1 MCRRSPAAL
10 AWPLGLALAVA
21 LIFSGAPAQAQ
32 RAPPCTIVFGH
43 ARNVPTGEPSSGMP
57 WDGVNR
63 AMAWQVAD
71 VLEAHGIRS
80 VRMLLP
86 GSVSDVPAI
95 IAALLERAAVEG
107 CARIVETTLF
117 ASDDG
122 LVVARLRAYPV
133 LREGTVS
140 SIGEPL
146 HTEQQEVANTQ
157 HNRDRLVPAALGK
170 AFAEEYLRR
179 AGESTAAAQS
189 AAPQSAA
196 KQ

>member
-1 MCRRSPAAL
+1 MCPPL
-10 AWPLGLALAVA
+10 AVVLAVA
-21 LIFSGAPAQAQ
+21 SGLAGTAAWAQ

-43 ARNVPTGEPSSGMP
+43 ARNAPAGDSPIGAS

-63 AMAWQVAD
+63 AMAWQAAE
-71 VLEAHGIRS
+71 VLQAHGIRS

-95 IAALLERAAVEG
+95 IAALLDRAAAES

-140 SIGEPL
+140 RIGEPL
-146 HTEQQEVANTQ
+146 YTEQQEVSNTQ

-179 AGESTAAAQS
+179 TGESTAAAAS
-189 AAPQSAA
+189 AAAQSAA